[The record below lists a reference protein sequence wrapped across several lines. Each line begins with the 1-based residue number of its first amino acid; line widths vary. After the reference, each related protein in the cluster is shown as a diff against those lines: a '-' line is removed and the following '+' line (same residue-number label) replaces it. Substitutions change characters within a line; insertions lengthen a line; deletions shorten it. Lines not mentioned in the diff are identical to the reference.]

1 MKRVRLG
8 VCSLLLFAAASLGE
22 IDNASGNATGC
33 SRYEDRTATINGCRP
48 YPGDACYRC
57 EYSYGGSGGYSVC
70 SETPD
75 GETKFCTDYQDIPP
89 PW

>member
-1 MKRVRLG
+1 MRRVRFG
-8 VCSLLLFAAASLGE
+8 AWSLLLLAAVGLGE
-22 IDNASGNATGC
+22 PEKASCDATGC
-33 SRYEDRTATINGCRP
+33 SRYENRTASMGGCV
-48 YPGDACYRC
+48 YSPGDACYRC